1 MTTDE
6 KGPYVEILENYYL
19 KPLIH
24 VTTLLAWKILI
35 LNVWI
40 FMPIWN
46 PRWPLLQG
54 KILAK
59 DPSMSS
65 CYKMFKKKKET
76 WMNPNCTWKSHWIL
90 SIFVCVDRQ
99 AYGVENRKRGRS
111 WNCRS
116 GSDRNL
122 LGFMILKTLRWDV
135 YSVFHNS

>member
-1 MTTDE
+1 MVTTTMTTDD

-46 PRWPLLQG
+46 PRWLLLQG

-65 CYKMFKKKKET
+65 YYKMFKKK
-76 WMNPNCTWKSHWIL
+76 
-90 SIFVCVDRQ
+90 
-99 AYGVENRKRGRS
+99 
-111 WNCRS
+111 
-116 GSDRNL
+116 
-122 LGFMILKTLRWDV
+122 
-135 YSVFHNS
+135 